1 MTFPRPEGAGERGD
15 GVRRRGAHWGLWT
28 WAALRTLTPRREWQT
43 REWCRRV
50 LLALRELTAAGG
62 PARRGAA
69 RRARAARVAHLAAH
83 TQGWPS
89 GWTLGTPEAVGR
101 ALRCVASEEAESPRA
116 DGTSRDDGAA
126 GGLADAPAWRGVLLD
141 WLAARDDAR
150 RRLEWAGLRA
160 EALAGVPHGSA
171 VAMAGERW
179 LTEAEE
185 EAWRA
190 ERASVPAPEGAARRR
205 VWNGTAGASA
215 VVRNWVAAAALATL
229 RLRLA
234 REAERN
240 PAEGDA
246 GARGWRRTDAA
257 TAAEAA
263 RVRRS
268 EAWRA
273 LHVCRGA
280 GMHEEVEAQ
289 AGGDEASGGPA
300 GAPAGCAPIA
310 QALAA
315 PPPPVTGERIEVEL
329 SRPTKRRRRTEA
341 AASADAQRARQRLFV
356 RARRVAE
363 RTRARV
369 LKRRRRQPETWAA
382 VQRYG
387 AAAKRRRDEI
397 DAEAAAEERACKAPR
412 RTVDAA
418 EAAERARRLAE
429 QVLLVGVRRAWALA
443 GRAGRRGRV
452 AALRARQESVH
463 LRPAGA
469 PFPRGRSSAVTGGA
483 RTSRTPGRS
492 RGRSMLAAA
501 LA

>member
-1 MTFPRPEGAGERGD
+1 
-15 GVRRRGAHWGLWT
+15 
-28 WAALRTLTPRREWQT
+28 
-43 REWCRRV
+43 
-50 LLALRELTAAGG
+50 
-62 PARRGAA
+62 
-69 RRARAARVAHLAAH
+69 
-83 TQGWPS
+83 
-89 GWTLGTPEAVGR
+89 
-101 ALRCVASEEAESPRA
+101 
-116 DGTSRDDGAA
+116 
-126 GGLADAPAWRGVLLD
+126 
-141 WLAARDDAR
+141 
-150 RRLEWAGLRA
+150 
-160 EALAGVPHGSA
+160 
-171 VAMAGERW
+171 
-179 LTEAEE
+179 
-185 EAWRA
+185 
-190 ERASVPAPEGAARRR
+190 
-205 VWNGTAGASA
+205 
-215 VVRNWVAAAALATL
+215 
-229 RLRLA
+229 
-234 REAERN
+234 
-240 PAEGDA
+240 
-246 GARGWRRTDAA
+246 
-257 TAAEAA
+257 
-263 RVRRS
+263 
-268 EAWRA
+268 
-273 LHVCRGA
+273 
-280 GMHEEVEAQ
+280 MHEEVEAQ
-289 AGGDEASGGPA
+289 AGGDEVRGGPA
-300 GAPAGCAPIA
+300 AAPEGCTPIA
-310 QALAA
+310 LALAA

-341 AASADAQRARQRLFV
+341 AASAAAQRARQRLFV

-429 QVLLVGVRRAWALA
+429 QVLLMGVRRAWALA